1 MILPDVKIRELMT
14 RGSLTITPLGE
25 QSIQPASV
33 DCTLGNHFLVIKGSD
48 RAIVDLDS
56 EQSYDSVVSDTYVLE
71 PGDFVLAT
79 TQERVKFGSNVT
91 AFVEG
96 RSSIGRLGLFVE
108 NAGWID
114 PGFDGQITLELF
126 NASRRPIRLQAGR
139 RICQLVIC
147 ELSDHAE
154 NPYCGKYQG
163 QTGTVGTRIHSDVE
177 VSGRPDGV
185 QL

>member
-1 MILPDVKIRELMT
+1 
-14 RGSLTITPLGE
+14 
-25 QSIQPASV
+25 
-33 DCTLGNHFLVIKGSD
+33 VIDGSD
-48 RAIVDLDS
+48 EIVELDS
-56 EQSYDSVVSDTYVLE
+56 VLSYKSVVSDAYVLF

-79 TQERVKFGSNVT
+79 TQERIKFGSNIT

-108 NAGWID
+108 NAGWVD

-126 NASRRPIRLQAGR
+126 NASHRPIRLQAGR

-154 NPYCGKYQG
+154 KPYAGKYQG
-163 QTGTVGTRIHSDVE
+163 QTGAVGTKVHSDAE
-177 VSGRPDGV
+177 VSLSETARITASDEKSSASP
-185 QL
+185 